1 MTVFVFYV
9 SGVESL
15 NLMGDTKKKNAVR
28 HRYMLAASANIP
40 VFFYSEIKKKLSD
53 AATHYSQ

>member
-40 VFFYSEIKKKLSD
+40 VFFYSEIKKK
-53 AATHYSQ
+53 TV